1 MTRFPDHP
9 VHPGKSCKS
18 CKSCQNFFFPRGSG
32 GPHRDTLN
40 RQRGFT
46 LVELVITI
54 VVLGIA
60 VGGVM
65 MAYTT
70 IIARSA
76 DPVLRVQAAAVAE
89 SYLEEITL
97 RPVTDRDGVE
107 GETRANY
114 DDVDDYN
121 GLNEAPTDQF
131 GNPVPGLSAYSV
143 QVTVAGSTLNGPAAQ
158 QIVVTVTQ
166 PDGVSLS
173 LTGYRTDY

>member
-1 MTRFPDHP
+1 LA
-9 VHPGKSCKS
+9 K
-18 CKSCQNFFFPRGSG
+18 PRA
-32 GPHRDTLN
+32 L
-40 RQRGFT
+40 RGFT

-65 MAYTT
+65 TAYIN

-76 DPVLRVQAAAVAE
+76 DPVLRVQAAAVAQ

-97 RPVTDRDGVE
+97 RPVTDPDGVE

-131 GNPVPGLSAYSV
+131 GAAVPGLNDYNV
-143 QVTVAGSTLNGPAAQ
+143 QVTVTGATLGGVAAQ

-166 PDGVSLS
+166 PDGVALS
-173 LTGYRTDY
+173 LTGYRTNY